1 MLCELCG
8 AEVTRTRA
16 IRVEGTVLNVGPE
29 CARFGRETDAPVARR
44 PGAPPLVAQRLE
56 ARRRRMTEKDLYAQ
70 AGEEELAGDYDVR
83 IRRAREA
90 RGWKQ
95 ADLGAKINERATI
108 IAKLEAAAMVP
119 NDSLIRRLER
129 ALNIKLK
136 ENVPAVAVKKAGG
149 AREGI
154 TLGDL
159 LDMDEEG

>member
-1 MLCELCG
+1 MLCEVCG
-8 AEVTRTRA
+8 AEVPRTKA
-16 IRVEGTVLNVGPE
+16 ISVEGTVLNVGPE
-29 CARFGRETDAPVARR
+29 CARFGREAAAPAVRR
-44 PGAPPLVAQRLE
+44 PGAPPMVAQRLE

-90 RGWKQ
+90 RGWRQ
-95 ADLGAKINERATI
+95 ADLGAKINERVTI
-108 IAKLEAAAMVP
+108 IAKLEAATMVP
-119 NDSLIRRLER
+119 NEALIRRLER
-129 ALNIKLK
+129 ALDIRLREK
-136 ENVPAVAVKKAGG
+136 VPAVAVKKAGT